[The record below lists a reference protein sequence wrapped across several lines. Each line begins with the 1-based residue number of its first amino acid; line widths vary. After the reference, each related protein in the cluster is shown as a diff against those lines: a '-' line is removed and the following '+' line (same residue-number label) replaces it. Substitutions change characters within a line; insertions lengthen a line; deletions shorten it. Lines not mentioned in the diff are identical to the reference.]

1 MFELSKRRKKE
12 FANLMNEI
20 DEFCELHHILQ
31 SKGSDAYFFSIGD
44 TPYVVANRSRS
55 VPEGTR
61 FILASKTRIMQI
73 YEDLC
78 LGLQLDY
85 RGYKDNHL
93 QIKEQKTS

>member
-78 LGLQLDY
+78 LGL
-85 RGYKDNHL
+85 
-93 QIKEQKTS
+93 